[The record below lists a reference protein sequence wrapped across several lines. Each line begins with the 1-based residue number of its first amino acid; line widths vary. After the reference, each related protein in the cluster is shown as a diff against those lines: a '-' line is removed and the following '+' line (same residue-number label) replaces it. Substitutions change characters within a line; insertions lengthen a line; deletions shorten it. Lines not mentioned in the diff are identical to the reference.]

1 MTERTANAIA
11 DGILVAAVLGAGYA
25 IWRVP
30 RLRRMAGGLLIASL
44 TGAVP
49 AWVSRELQTA
59 WAAAGQPQTGQADA
73 PAEI

>member
-11 DGILVAAVLGAGYA
+11 DGVLVAAALGAGYA

-30 RLRRMAGGLLIASL
+30 RLRRLAAGLVLASL

-49 AWVSRELQTA
+49 AWISRELQAA
-59 WAAAGQPQTGQADA
+59 WMTSGQRRGGTRAA
-73 PAEI
+73 I

>member
-25 IWRVP
+25 VWRVP
-30 RLRRMAGGLLIASL
+30 RLRRMAAGLLVASL

-49 AWVSRELQTA
+49 AWITRELQDA
-59 WAAAGQPQTGQADA
+59 WASSGRPEPGTRAA
-73 PAEI
+73 I

>member
-11 DGILVAAVLGAGYA
+11 DGMLVAAALGAGYA

-30 RLRRMAGGLLIASL
+30 RLRRLATGLLVAGL

-49 AWVSRELQTA
+49 AWVSRELQDA
-59 WAAAGQPQTGQADA
+59 WASSGQPQAGSR
-73 PAEI
+73 PAI